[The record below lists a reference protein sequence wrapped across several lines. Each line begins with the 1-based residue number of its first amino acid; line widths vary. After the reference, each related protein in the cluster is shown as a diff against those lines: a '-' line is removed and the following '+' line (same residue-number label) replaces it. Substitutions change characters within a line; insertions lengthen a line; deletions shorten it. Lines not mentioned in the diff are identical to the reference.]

1 MGESMKHSVVWQM
14 LLPIPIVSGIAIA
27 AAAYFVPPL
36 IASDAV
42 ESALTEAQRT
52 VSQFRTLRGYY
63 TKAVVAKVTKGSS
76 LKAGFDHQDKADAIP
91 LPATMIQDLSALLQ
105 QQGTSIRLYSPYP
118 FPNRGARRLDDFGTS
133 AWEALS
139 RNPDSIF
146 SRRALRVLSRSSRET
161 TARRR
166 LRRGRAGSL
175 PKLHRDGNPVQAGR
189 NHEGIGG
196 GVAPANHFSQD

>member
-1 MGESMKHSVVWQM
+1 MKHSVVWQM

-42 ESALTEAQRT
+42 ESALAEAQRT
-52 VSQFRTLRGYY
+52 VGQFRTLRGYY

-105 QQGTSIRLYSPYP
+105 QQGTSIKLYSPYP
-118 FPNRGARRLDDFGTS
+118 FPTAQRAGWTISPPAHGMRSREIPTRSSRGAR
-133 AWEALS
+133 LS
-139 RNPDSIF
+139 
-146 SRRALRVLSRSSRET
+146 

-166 LRRGRAGSL
+166 CASRL
-175 PKLHRDGNPVQAGR
+175 PTA
-189 NHEGIGG
+189 
-196 GVAPANHFSQD
+196 